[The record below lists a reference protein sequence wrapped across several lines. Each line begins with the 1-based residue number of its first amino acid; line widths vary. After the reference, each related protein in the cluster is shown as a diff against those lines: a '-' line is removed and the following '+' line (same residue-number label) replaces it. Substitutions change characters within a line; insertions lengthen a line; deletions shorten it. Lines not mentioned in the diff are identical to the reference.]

1 MSENKRDALTVT
13 EARESIGG
21 ISVGFFYQL
30 VNSGQL
36 RTFKIGRRR
45 LISRAAIHDF
55 ICDRENAAAS
65 DQGLRD

>member
-1 MSENKRDALTVT
+1 MSENRRDALTVT

-45 LISRAAIHDF
+45 LVSREAITEF
-55 ICDRENAAAS
+55 IRAQEKSTACS
-65 DQGLRD
+65 